1 MRKRHILGIL
11 ATLVAGVM
19 LPVPAHSTELCTGDD
34 IIAIEFLGKADC
46 YWYPEAQT
54 VLIDTLKSDS
64 REKVR
69 YAAVM
74 AITAQLQRGKA
85 PLDATSGW
93 RKVPDPEICTQICR
107 LAHFERP
114 LTREELYRCYKIR
127 QEACLKN
134 RGEIC
139 HDCCTPEALEALAR
153 TAFEKDLFGCWVEPS
168 ERIRWRAERALSLC
182 CSQSTM
188 EGYSQQYNQDPN
200 MAPPSLGQT
209 PGAQDNTAQPAQPGV
224 FGQEVQG
231 NFSGNLPPIL
241 GRADF
246 SNRFNIF
253 DNMSAAPRSR
263 VWYGFQYIETQNNA
277 IFTTGDT
284 NKLFAIL
291 NTAAGRAQF
300 ISLTGF
306 GREPGQSAV
315 NPNSSDAK
323 QELQDRFL
331 VANGGRTQA
340 FTQSPDS
347 VLHRFGTEW
356 ALTTDFSI
364 TLMGQYVVPIEGD
377 EQPNSFSNPLIQLK
391 HVFYRSEDTLFSGS
405 FSIQPQISRPQ
416 FGIGEDTTRLSPG
429 LLYYRS
435 LSEKVF
441 TQNAVGF
448 SFPTESNQITTFDFA
463 LGLGVWAYKHESLE
477 PYYRGPKPNQWIL
490 GFIPQFEVLGKTII
504 GNNISTTSFNL
515 NGGTAQTAL
524 GTVNPIDGTRTI
536 YFAQDFNPFRE
547 SAFVYRESRT
557 NIDITVGASTLFK
570 NNFVFSA
577 AVSTPVTGGNAR
589 ALEFISSLNKYF

>member
-1 MRKRHILGIL
+1 MQNRQILGIL
-11 ATLVAGVM
+11 ATLVAGAL
-19 LPVPAHSTELCTGDD
+19 LPLPAHSTELCTGDD
-34 IIAIEFLGKADC
+34 IIAIEFLGTADC
-46 YWYPEAQT
+46 FWYPEAQT
-54 VLIDTLKSDS
+54 VLLDTLKGDP

-69 YAAVM
+69 YAAVK

-93 RKVPDPEICTQICR
+93 RKVPDPEIFTQICR

-114 LTREELYRCYKIR
+114 LTTEELYRCYKIR
-127 QEACLKN
+127 QEACQKN
-134 RGEIC
+134 SGDVC
-139 HDCCTPEALEALAR
+139 HDCCTPEALEVLAR

-168 ERIRWRAERALSLC
+168 ERVRWRAERALSLC

-188 EGYSQQYNQDPN
+188 EEYSHQYNQDPN
-200 MAPPSLGQT
+200 QPPPMLGQT
-209 PGAQDNTAQPAQPGV
+209 PGAQDNTAQPVQPGV
-224 FGQEVQG
+224 FGQEFQG
-231 NFSGNLPPIL
+231 NFTGNVPIL

-263 VWYGFQYIETQNNA
+263 VWYGLQYIQTQNNA

-291 NTAAGRAQF
+291 NTSAGRAEF

-306 GREPGQSAV
+306 GREPGKSAV
-315 NPNSSDAK
+315 NPNDPGSK
-323 QELQDRFL
+323 EELQNRFL
-331 VANGGRTQA
+331 VANGGRTQQ
-340 FTQSPDS
+340 FTQSPNS

-356 ALTTDFSI
+356 AITTDFSI
-364 TLMGQYVVPIEGD
+364 SLMGQYVIPIQTD
-377 EQPNSFSNPLIQLK
+377 EQPDSFSNPLIQLK
-391 HVFYRSEDTLFSGS
+391 HVLYRSEDTLLSGS

-429 LLYYRS
+429 LLYYRN
-435 LSEKVF
+435 LSDTVF
-441 TQNAVGF
+441 TQNAAGF
-448 SFPTESNQITTFDFA
+448 SFPTESHQITTFDFA
-463 LGLGVWAYKHESLE
+463 LGVGVWAYKHESLE
-477 PYYRGPKPNQWIL
+477 PYYRGPKPTKWIL
-490 GFIPQFEVLGKTII
+490 GFVPQFEVLGKTII

-524 GTVNPIDGTRTI
+524 GTVSPIDGTRNI
-536 YFAQDFNPFRE
+536 YFAQDFKQFTQ

-557 NIDITVGASTLFK
+557 NIDLTLGASTMFRD
-570 NNFVFSA
+570 NFVLSA

-589 ALEFISSLNKYF
+589 ALEFISALNKYF